1 MTQPTDHSAT
11 GGKVIDLLDRL
22 PPQQRDVLEKAAR
35 AEAQTT
41 AAGIVDA
48 TSGTVRLSD
57 EVGDQA
63 LPVIEQLDDQRR
75 PGLRALVPASL
86 TNPDVWRHRR
96 DVLAHAAAYHT
107 AKSPVYLWRLVKLS
121 SIGLKSEVSAAYSYL
136 FVTEYGG
143 MIREARQSVKNKD
156 GVYDN
161 TDVAN
166 LRAERRTIGKA
177 RRRENL
183 TTLSAT
189 GVTSYVALVVAIA
202 ELWGMAL
209 TVPALLPLVGV
220 LAVFGVRE
228 IDRSGPVV
236 LFDQPAEAADAP
248 LTDTKLNEALRTA
261 GILREDE
268 TIQLTSPVL
277 AADGG
282 VEVRFRAKGVTV
294 SMLRA
299 KSEQIAAALDVS
311 EDWIDVKPISSPGH
325 ISFWMTD
332 TDPFAG
338 HRPSPLMELNG
349 PIDAV
354 EDGIPASFDK
364 RGRSAMLKLL
374 ELMALIGGASRAGKG
389 LVLRNLVCGA
399 AFDPRVRIRIATGKK
414 PAEHSVYAPVL
425 STYIHKQGPRLSL
438 LLDLY
443 EKEIDDRSRY
453 LARKGRSTPDQDD
466 LAEMGIELLIID
478 EAADYLDSNTP
489 NKARNLMAEELT
501 GKLDSIARA
510 GAGVGVYLVIAI
522 QDPKKGMVDTR
533 LLANLLERWALRVA
547 DATSANAVLGSG
559 SVGKGMRPQDIA
571 REQAPLGIRKGAE
584 GELLTKAYMIDQ
596 NKKGEAAR
604 LIGRAA
610 NVRAQVGALPGQRSD
625 PIEEALIALTGFSSV
640 QGGLD
645 GLGDPAPA
653 GAPTGPAAENERPG
667 ILAEMLAAFRAAG
680 DPERMRTSH
689 LLAGLA
695 ELDRDSWSA
704 AALGVAE
711 GDDATYARTGGAE
724 LRRAIDAELEGTG
737 RELAARGWT
746 AGGRANGYYLGE
758 VRAAAGIAPE

>member
-1 MTQPTDHSAT
+1 MTQPTDPTAT
-11 GGKVIDLLDRL
+11 GGKVIDLIERL
-22 PPQQRDVLEKAAR
+22 PPRQRDELEKTAR
-35 AEAQTT
+35 AETQNT
-41 AAGIVDA
+41 AAGIADA
-48 TSGTVRLSD
+48 TTGTVRLSG
-57 EVGDQA
+57 EVGGQDM
-63 LPVIEQLDDQRR
+63 PVFEQIDDRPR
-75 PGLRALVPASL
+75 PGLRALIPASL
-86 TNPDVWRHRR
+86 TNPDAWRHRR

-107 AKSPVYLWRLVKLS
+107 LKSPVYLWRIAKLS
-121 SIGLKSEVSAAYSYL
+121 SIGLKSEVSTAFSYL

-143 MIREARQSVKNKD
+143 MIREARKSVKDKD

-161 TDVAN
+161 SDVAQ
-166 LRAERRTIGKA
+166 LRAERRGIGKA

-183 TTLSAT
+183 TVLSAT
-189 GVTSYVALVVAIA
+189 GVTSYVALVVAVA

-209 TVPALLPLVGV
+209 TVPALLPLVAALV
-220 LAVFGVRE
+220 VFGLRE

-236 LFDQPAEAADAP
+236 FFDQPAEAPDAP

-261 GILREDE
+261 GILREDD

-282 VEVRFRAKGVTV
+282 VELRFRAKGVTV

-311 EDWIDVKPISSPGH
+311 EDWIDIEPISSPGH

-338 HRPSPLMELNG
+338 QRPSPLMGLNG

-364 RGRSAMLKLL
+364 RGRAVMLQLL
-374 ELMALIGGASRAGKG
+374 ELMALVGGASRAGKG

-414 PAEHSVYAPVL
+414 PAEHSVYTPVL
-425 STYIHKQGPRLSL
+425 STYMHKQSARLSL

-443 EKEIDDRSRY
+443 EKEIDERSRY
-453 LARKGRSTPDQDD
+453 LARKGRSTPDEND

-489 NKARNLMAEELT
+489 NKARNQMAEELT

-510 GAGVGVYLVIAI
+510 GAGVGVYLVLAI

-533 LLANLLERWALRVA
+533 LLANLLERWCLRVA

-584 GELLTKAYMIDQ
+584 GELLTKAFMIDQ

-604 LIGRAA
+604 LIARAA
-610 NVRAQVGALPGQRSD
+610 AIRDQAGALPSQRPD
-625 PIEEALIALTGFSSV
+625 RIEEALIALTGLSTV
-640 QGGLD
+640 MGGLD

-653 GAPTGPAAENERPG
+653 GTRTGPAGGERPG
-667 ILAEMLAAFRAAG
+667 ILAEMLAVFRSAG
-680 DPERMRTSH
+680 DPERLRTTD

-695 ELDRDSWSA
+695 ELDPDTWSA

-711 GDDATYARTGGAE
+711 GDDAAYARTGGGE

-737 RELAARGWT
+737 RTLAARGWT
-746 AGGRANGYYLGE
+746 AGGRANGYYLRE

>member
-1 MTQPTDHSAT
+1 MTQPTDHTAT
-11 GGKVIDLLDRL
+11 GGQVIDLIDRL
-22 PPQQRDVLEKAAR
+22 PPQQRDVLEKSAR
-35 AEAQTT
+35 AEVRNT
-41 AAGIVDA
+41 AAGIVDS
-48 TSGTVRLSD
+48 TTGTVRLSG

-63 LPVIEQLDDQRR
+63 LPVIEQLDDERR

-107 AKSPVYLWRLVKLS
+107 VKSPIYLWRLVRLS
-121 SIGLKSEVSAAYSYL
+121 SIGLKSEASAAFSYL

-156 GVYDN
+156 GIFDN
-161 TDVAN
+161 FDVAN
-166 LRAERRTIGKA
+166 LRLERRRLGKA

-189 GVTSYVALVVAIA
+189 GVTSYVALVVAVA
-202 ELWGMAL
+202 ELWGMAM
-209 TVPALLPLVGV
+209 TVPALIPLVGALIV
-220 LAVFGVRE
+220 CGLRE
-228 IDRSGPVV
+228 IDRSGPVD

-248 LTDTKLNEALRTA
+248 LTDTRLNDALRTA

-268 TIQLTSPVL
+268 AIQLTSPVL

-299 KSEQIAAALDVS
+299 KSEQIAGALDVS
-311 EDWIDVKPISSPGH
+311 EDWIDIQQISSPGH

-332 TDPFAG
+332 TDPFDG
-338 HRPSPLMELNG
+338 HRPSPLMKLNG

-364 RGRSAMLKLL
+364 RGRSVMLKLL

-425 STYIHKQGPRLSL
+425 STYIHKQGQRLSL
-438 LLDLY
+438 ILDLY
-443 EKEIDDRSRY
+443 EREIDDRSRY
-453 LARKGRSTPDQDD
+453 LARKGRSTPDDAD
-466 LAEMGIELLIID
+466 LAEMGIELLILD

-489 NKARNLMAEELT
+489 NKGRNAMAEELT

-510 GAGVGVYLVIAI
+510 GAGVGVYLVLAI

-559 SVGKGMRPQDIA
+559 SVGKGMRPQDIT
-571 REQAPLGIRKGAE
+571 REQAPLGVRKGAE

-596 NKKGEAAR
+596 NKKGEAAQ
-604 LIGRAA
+604 LIARAVTIREQA
-610 NVRAQVGALPGQRSD
+610 GALPGQRPD
-625 PIEEALIALTGFSSV
+625 PIEERLIALTGLSSV
-640 QGGLD
+640 QGGVD

-653 GAPTGPAAENERPG
+653 GAPTGPAGGDGGPG
-667 ILAEMLAAFRAAG
+667 ILAEMLAVFRAAN
-680 DPERMRTSH
+680 DPERMRTSD
-689 LLAGLA
+689 LLAGLT
-695 ELDRDSWSA
+695 ELDPDSWSA
-704 AALGVAE
+704 AALGVTA
-711 GDDATYARTGGAE
+711 GDDGAYARTGGAE

-737 RELAARGWT
+737 RTLAARGWT
-746 AGGRANGYYLGE
+746 AGGRANGYYLRE
-758 VRAAAGIAPE
+758 VRTAAGIAPE